1 MKTIF
6 DHLPEEKQQDLKQA
20 VDIIREKVNPEL
32 LILFGSY
39 ARGDWVEDL
48 DPDTLHYRYQ
58 SDMDLLVVTETRK
71 EAENIQLND
80 TLDQILMRR
89 IRRTPILTFRMRPM
103 ALKSRISI
111 ARPSI
116 HYLTLTPHLKYNR

>member
-1 MKTIF
+1 MKTSLE
-6 DHLPEEKQQDLKQA
+6 HLPEEKQQDLKQA
-20 VDIIREKVNPEL
+20 VDIIREEVNPEL

-89 IRRTPILTFRMRPM
+89 IRRTPISLIADDITFINRHLRKSQYFYIDI
-103 ALKSRISI
+103 ANLRILK
-111 ARPSI
+111 
-116 HYLTLTPHLKYNR
+116 